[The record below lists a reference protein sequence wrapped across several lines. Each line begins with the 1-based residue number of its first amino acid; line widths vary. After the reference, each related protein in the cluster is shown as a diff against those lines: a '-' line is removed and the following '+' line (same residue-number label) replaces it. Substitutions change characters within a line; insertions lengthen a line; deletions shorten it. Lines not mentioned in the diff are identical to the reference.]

1 MIYRTHNLTG
11 CLVVLKSEASM
22 RQFLRDRQ
30 RSVESKM
37 RKAIV
42 DELYK
47 RGLAYSQQGDRRRSL
62 VNKKIVIERDSSYAK
77 AYYHRGV
84 LYLHHKEWIKAKQDF
99 TLARKGG
106 VDIVQAF
113 DEDFGGVVAF
123 QQEYEFQLPSDL
135 VHLLTDGE

>member
-1 MIYRTHNLTG
+1 MNTLKKKKELELTVARLTG
-11 CLVVLKSEASM
+11 EITV
-22 RQFLRDRQ
+22 F
-30 RSVESKM
+30 SKQIEQM
-37 RKAIV
+37 QKAIV
-42 DELYK
+42 DALYK
-47 RGLAYSQQGDRRRSL
+47 RGLAYSQQGDRRRAL
-62 VNKKIVIERDSSYAK
+62 VDLNIVIERDSSYAK

-123 QQEYEFQLPSDL
+123 QQEYEFELPSDI
-135 VHLLTDGE
+135 VHLLKDG